1 MLKSYATLTELKNF
15 STNTVTTNDVDLLR
29 ILEDASDEIDNLC
42 FRHFN
47 TWEGV
52 QYFDGADQVFMP
64 DEDILSI
71 TEIDLDIDGSGSY
84 ATTLDPANDYLVYPM
99 GGPVLYPKNMLK
111 TTIRS
116 SVGFFASGI
125 RAGIKITGVFG
136 YGNGLSATP
145 YALSGA
151 VVNTGGITSS
161 ATTHALAAGMG
172 SLFSAG
178 MTLRIDT
185 EQLYVS
191 GVSSN
196 TLTFVRGVNGTTAAA
211 HLAAAVIY
219 VYQYPGPVVEATILL
234 ANRDWK
240 RKESPVQATVGSA
253 EMGIVPVSKGLD
265 PDTEKKLKRYMKKK
279 LI

>member
-1 MLKSYATLTELKNF
+1 MYKSYATLTELKNF

-29 ILEDASDEIDNLC
+29 ILEDATDEIDNLC

-145 YALSGA
+145 YYDCGL
-151 VVNTGGITSS
+151 TGTAASTSTTTLTIS
-161 ATTHALAAGMG
+161 AEGTIQAGH
-172 SLFSAG
+172 
-178 MTLRIDT
+178 TLRIDT
-185 EQLYVS
+185 EQMYVQA
-191 GVSSN
+191 VS
-196 TLTFVRGVNGTTAAA
+196 TGGTKTATVVRGVNGTVAAT
-211 HLAAAVIY
+211 HSTKEIY
-219 VYQYPGPVVEATILL
+219 IYQYPGPVVEATILL